1 MTKKT
6 TWVGALLVSLAGAP
20 LLAQVYG
27 AVADF
32 ALSGVMRTYASA
44 NIGIA
49 VLLVLQ
55 GVSLAL
61 LGKHQATRR
70 PDSARVFWAVL
81 VWYLLCAAVFSTRA
95 GFLPDAP
102 RGRYS
107 LPAGSRAH
115 TSGCSRR
122 TFSLYGRCGCP
133 PPRRLLC
140 LPDFIT
146 DAAAPVTRDR
156 VWPAACGLRLWHPP
170 RSCGPRVWP
179 DKAPRRPGF
188 SASLHWRRHLSSW
201 RCQR

>member
-95 GFLPDAP
+95 GFCQTRRGGALFFAGWLPSAYVWLLAKDVFFVWP
-102 RGRYS
+102 LW
-107 LPAGSRAH
+107 LPAAAQAVVLAG
-115 TSGCSRR
+115 
-122 TFSLYGRCGCP
+122 FYYGR
-133 PPRRLLC
+133 RR
-140 LPDFIT
+140 
-146 DAAAPVTRDR
+146 A
-156 VWPAACGLRLWHPP
+156 
-170 RSCGPRVWP
+170 
-179 DKAPRRPGF
+179 
-188 SASLHWRRHLSSW
+188 RHA
-201 RCQR
+201 